1 MINSQ
6 FFNVFIT
13 AHLFSGNSTGSA
25 AAGLIASDG
34 WLNQISLVTTLVWL
48 ITSVG

>member
-34 WLNQISLVTTLVWL
+34 VIAS
-48 ITSVG
+48 I